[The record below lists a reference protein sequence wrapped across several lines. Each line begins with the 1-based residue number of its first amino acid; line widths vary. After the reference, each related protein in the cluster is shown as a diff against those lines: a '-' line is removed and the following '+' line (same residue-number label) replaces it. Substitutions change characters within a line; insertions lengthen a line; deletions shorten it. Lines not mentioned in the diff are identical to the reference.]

1 MKDIFGQALSDYYY
15 NSFTPPLLLHNEYG
29 KPEEIPIER
38 YFLKEGEYSSLEIY
52 ALEQFSGKIL
62 DIGSATGRH
71 VLHLQELGYDIT
83 ALDISAS
90 CGKLM
95 HVMGVKKVIVDDIFH
110 FNDHVYDTI
119 SMLMNGIGIAGNISG
134 LKELLMRL
142 KTMLQPAGQLLIDSS
157 DISYLYEN
165 IELPRDKYYGEL
177 SFNYEYKGV
186 KGETFNWL
194 YIDQQKLIEIANKC
208 DWSCQVIFED
218 ETEAYL
224 ARLQYK

>member
-29 KPEEIPIER
+29 IPEEIPIER
-38 YFLKEGEYSSLEIY
+38 YFAKEGEYSLLEIY
-52 ALEQFSGKIL
+52 ALEQFSGKVL

-71 VLHLQELGYDIT
+71 ALHLQELGYDIT

-95 HVMGVKKVIVDDIFH
+95 HEMGVKKVIVDDIFN

-119 SMLMNGIGIAGNISG
+119 SMLINGIGIAGNISG

-142 KTMLQPAGQLLIDSS
+142 KTMLQPAGQLLNDTS